1 MRYKAVVFDVSDTL
15 IEYTPNYASIYGER
29 VRRLGFEV
37 SREEAKAM
45 SSAVNWAIGEQSRKE
60 QMGEPSLSAD
70 LYQRLLDEAAL
81 SCVVDKNLCTKDLL
95 ANLAPIPVPDQQ
107 LSIIPD
113 AISVLTKLKCKYRLA
128 IVSNHYAWMKDH
140 LRDCGLAPYFE
151 SIIISDLVGVAK
163 PNPRIMEIS
172 LRELNLKAEQ
182 CLYVGDHPYDVLC
195 SKQAGM
201 DCAWLVKEY
210 NTLPESIPY
219 REDHRISSL
228 TDLLSIL

>member
-15 IEYTPNYASIYGER
+15 IEYTPNYTSVYGDR

-37 SREEAKAM
+37 SREQAKAM
-45 SSAVNWAIGEQSRKE
+45 SSAVNWAIGEQTRKE
-60 QMGEPSLSAD
+60 QLGEPPLSAD

-81 SCVVDKNLCTKDLL
+81 SCVVDKNLCTKALL

-107 LSIIPD
+107 MTIISD
-113 AISVLTKLKCKYRLA
+113 AISVLTELKRKYRLA
-128 IVSNHYAWMKDH
+128 IVSNHFAWMKDH
-140 LRDCGLAPYFE
+140 LRDCGLALYFE

-163 PNPRIMEIS
+163 PNPHIMEIS
-172 LRELNLKAEQ
+172 LRELNLKAEN

-201 DCAWLVKEY
+201 NCAWLVKEY
-210 NTLPESIPY
+210 SRLPESIPY
-219 REDHRISSL
+219 KEDYRISSL